1 MKEFFRIGL
10 LSLVRFFSSTPFQV
24 LLSCRLMLFAYLL
37 YALPLQGQSASESG
51 TIIVTYQTEELAG
64 TCLDRIRFWLIN
76 AQGERTLYP
85 KKDEF
90 VANSQEPNERTVVIT
105 KLTAGSY
112 RIEFLVPNV
121 ERAFEEVSP
130 RIVSLPAGAVVKID
144 QAIRLRV
151 QTGPTA

>member
-1 MKEFFRIGL
+1 MKGFFKIDL
-10 LSLVRFFSSTPFQV
+10 LPLVRFFSSTSFHV
-24 LLSCRLMLFAYLL
+24 LLSCKLTLFTCLL
-37 YALPLQGQSASESG
+37 YGLPLQGQSTSESG

-105 KLTAGSY
+105 KLAAGSY

-121 ERAFEEVSP
+121 ERSFEEVSP

-144 QAIRLRV
+144 QAIRLRA
-151 QTGPTA
+151 QASPTA